1 MRNKVGQAVS
11 GADYFDRPAEQN
23 KIIRALRADANVLIS
38 SPRRIGKTSILYKL
52 VDSDIEGF
60 HFLYIITQS
69 IKTEDDFYRRLYET
83 IIDNGAVTTRAT
95 KIGHKAKDALRS
107 ALNRVKG
114 VKGVELREGKGVDYK
129 ERFFNT
135 MRAISLDDR
144 KIVILVDEFTQT
156 VENIVRSGGKDQ
168 ALNFLQALRE
178 FRHDETLRQNLLF
191 VFTGSVGLENVAGRI
206 EASDLISDLTSIKV
220 APLKDKEATK
230 LLGLLLEG
238 LRLEGI
244 ILHAEAPSISYALK
258 KIEWLI
264 PFHIQALVQ
273 EIGNLAEAGKSTKV
287 TKKMVDMA
295 LDGMLQHRN
304 HFDLWQNR
312 LKKSL
317 STPEYRFAEEVL
329 SAISRKNVL
338 SSNEVLN
345 LGVKHDLRDDY
356 KQVVRV
362 LIHDGYINNN
372 DQPEVYRFNSPVL
385 RRWWYENCA
394 C

>member
-1 MRNKVGQAVS
+1 MKNKVGQAVS
-11 GADYFDRPAEQN
+11 GEDYFDRPSEQN
-23 KIIRALRADANVLIS
+23 KIIRALRNDANVLIS
-38 SPRRIGKTSILYKL
+38 SPRRIGKTSILFKL

-83 IIDNGAVTTRAT
+83 IIDDDAVASRTTR
-95 KIGHKAKDALRS
+95 IGHKTRDFVSA
-107 ALNRVKG
+107 ALNRIKG
-114 VKGVELREGKGVDYK
+114 VKGVEIREGKGTDYR

-135 MRAISLDDR
+135 MRTLPLEGR

-156 VENIVRSGGKDQ
+156 VENIVRSGGKEQ
-168 ALNFLQALRE
+168 ALSFLQALRE
-178 FRHDETLRQNLLF
+178 LRHDEALRDNLLF

-220 APLKDKEATK
+220 APLKDKEASI

-238 LRLEGI
+238 LGLR
-244 ILHAEAPSISYALK
+244 AEAPSISYAIK

-264 PFHIQALVQ
+264 PFHLQALVQ
-273 EIGNLAEAGKSTKV
+273 EIGDLAAEDRSTKV
-287 TKKMVDMA
+287 TKKMVDLA
-295 LDGMLQHRN
+295 FDGMLQHRN

-317 STPEYRFAEEVL
+317 SRPEYKFAEEVL
-329 SAISRKNVL
+329 DIISRKHSL
-338 SSNEVLN
+338 STNEVLD
-345 LGVKHDLRDDY
+345 LAVKHDLRDDY
-356 KQVVRV
+356 KQVMRV

-372 DQPEVYRFNSPVL
+372 DRPEVYRFNSPVL

-394 C
+394 N